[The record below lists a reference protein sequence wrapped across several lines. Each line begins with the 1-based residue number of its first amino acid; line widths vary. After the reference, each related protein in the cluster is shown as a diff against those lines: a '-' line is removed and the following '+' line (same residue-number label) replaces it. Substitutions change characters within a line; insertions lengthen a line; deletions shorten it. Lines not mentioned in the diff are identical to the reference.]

1 MTGNSADD
9 PVYAFNSYTAEQ
21 IFFGPGG
28 EEGGKEGQKNFARP
42 YLLPSSE

>member
-21 IFFGPGG
+21 KFFGPGG